1 MTAIPIH
8 RPARR
13 GWYRAH
19 FRDLPDFR
27 LLIPVQFHQ
36 QLTFAQFFDWP
47 MAREWD
53 QIAYIGA
60 PRRAPERIS
69 L

>member
-1 MTAIPIH
+1 MTAIPIN
-8 RPARR
+8 RVTRR

-27 LLIPVQFHQ
+27 LIIPVQFHQ
-36 QLTFAQFFDWP
+36 RLTFAQLATWP
-47 MAREWD
+47 TTCEWD
-53 QIAYIGA
+53 QVVYRGA
-60 PRRAPERIS
+60 PRRSPERIR